1 MPPSSRVGSGGW
13 NDRAMAFTAAD
24 QAREDRDKAVADIST
39 RSLGGVGGRQAFDR
53 LAFERQAD
61 QRQAAIPPA
70 PAPSP
75 VQTFQDIPASR
86 AAIQLQDPRREPPRF
101 GAYTFPAYGYQGPGI
116 SDMGLRASPDFDK
129 PWLPYVTAGATRTP
143 IGTEQ
148 RFSVGYD
155 FLNYL
160 RKKDTENT
168 LTHQLTGRLGPL
180 EAYYK
185 KGNGETYGGSAN
197 LFPGGQFYGET
208 TNNNKGFRGGVE
220 GRRPLGPGILSGG
233 VELGGPLDLS
243 WTGKLGPLDFGLR
256 GRYEIPSN
264 EWSGSASISGGLKF

>member
-13 NDRAMAFTAAD
+13 NDRAMAFTAAE
-24 QAREDRDKAVADIST
+24 QAREDRDKAFADIST

-129 PWLPYVTAGATRTP
+129 PWLPSVEAGATRTP
-143 IGTEQ
+143 TGTEQ
-148 RFSVGYD
+148 RFSGGWKTPW
-155 FLNYL
+155 LNYL
-160 RKKDTENT
+160 GEKIDGLP
-168 LTHQLTGRLGPL
+168 LTHQL
-180 EAYYK
+180 
-185 KGNGETYGGSAN
+185 SAN
-197 LFPGGQFYGET
+197 LFPGGQFYVGT
-208 TNNNKGFRGGVE
+208 TNKNNKGFRGGVE
-220 GRRPLGPGILSGG
+220 GGRPLGPGILRGG
-233 VELGGPLDLS
+233 VEHLWNDSKPKTSANIRWRGE
-243 WTGKLGPLDFGLR
+243 LGPVNFGLS
-256 GRYEIPSN
+256 GRYDKTKDQKAA
-264 EWSGSASISGGLKF
+264 WSALFDASLQF